1 MTETERRALETA
13 ARARAPIDA
22 RCYYYLH
29 TYGVP
34 PIRCDAGIDGH
45 ASAHHYPRSLTVPR
59 LRTSADCPDWCSR
72 HRAHSHGPAGSPD
85 WYNVPARP

>member
-1 MTETERRALETA
+1 MTETERRALEAA

-34 PIRCDAGIDGH
+34 PIRCDAGADGH
-45 ASAHHYPRSLTVPR
+45 ASAHHYPRP
-59 LRTSADCPDWCSR
+59 
-72 HRAHSHGPAGSPD
+72 
-85 WYNVPARP
+85 